1 MKVIGGCREKR
12 MSSHNS
18 HSRGR
23 ARVHDT
29 SIGSWS
35 RIESILCSTNKVG
48 EGRCLNPVSQETM
61 DFISACEALH
71 QRLAQGIL
79 TGEEID
85 LIEFSALDL
94 LNNVKPLD

>member
-1 MKVIGGCREKR
+1 

-23 ARVHDT
+23 ARVHNT
-29 SIGSWS
+29 SIRSWA
-35 RIESILCSTNKVG
+35 RIESIRWADEPRRSRLLRSI
-48 EGRCLNPVSQETM
+48 SQETT

-71 QRLAQGIL
+71 KRLAQDGPL
-79 TGEEID
+79 TWEERD

-94 LNNVKPLD
+94 LNRVKPLE

>member
-1 MKVIGGCREKR
+1 
-12 MSSHNS
+12 MSSNYS

-23 ARVHDT
+23 RRGHDT
-29 SIGSWS
+29 SIRSWS
-35 RIESILCSTNKVG
+35 GIESIPCSADKLKKS
-48 EGRCLNPVSQETM
+48 RLMLSQETM

-71 QRLAQGIL
+71 QRLAHKGML
-79 TGEEID
+79 TGEEKD

>member
-1 MKVIGGCREKR
+1 
-12 MSSHNS
+12 MSLNHS

-23 ARVHDT
+23 RRGHDT
-29 SIGSWS
+29 SIRSWARS
-35 RIESILCSTNKVG
+35 ESIPCSADKL
-48 EGRCLNPVSQETM
+48 RKSRLMLSQETM

-71 QRLAQGIL
+71 QRLAHNGML
-79 TGEEID
+79 TREEKD

>member
-1 MKVIGGCREKR
+1 
-12 MSSHNS
+12 MSSNHS

-23 ARVHDT
+23 RRGHDT
-29 SIGSWS
+29 SIRSWA
-35 RIESILCSTNKVG
+35 RIESIPCSADKLKKS
-48 EGRCLNPVSQETM
+48 RLMLSQETM

-71 QRLAQGIL
+71 QRLAHKGML
-79 TGEEID
+79 TGEEKD

>member
-1 MKVIGGCREKR
+1 
-12 MSSHNS
+12 MSSHYF

-23 ARVHDT
+23 TRDHDT

-35 RIESILCSTNKVG
+35 RIESILCSTNKL
-48 EGRCLNPVSQETM
+48 GRGRFLKPVSQETM

-71 QRLAQGIL
+71 QRLARGIL
-79 TGEEID
+79 TREEID

>member
-1 MKVIGGCREKR
+1 
-12 MSSHNS
+12 MSSNYS

-23 ARVHDT
+23 RRAPDT
-29 SIGSWS
+29 SIRSWA
-35 RIESILCSTNKVG
+35 RIESMP
-48 EGRCLNPVSQETM
+48 CLADKLRKSRLMLSQETM

-71 QRLAQGIL
+71 QRLAHKGML
-79 TGEEID
+79 TGEEKD

>member
-1 MKVIGGCREKR
+1 
-12 MSSHNS
+12 MSSNYS

-23 ARVHDT
+23 RRVHDT
-29 SIGSWS
+29 SVRSWA
-35 RIESILCSTNKVG
+35 RIEPIP
-48 EGRCLNPVSQETM
+48 CLADKLRKSRLMLSQETI

-71 QRLAQGIL
+71 QRLAHNGLL
-79 TGEEID
+79 TGEEKD

>member
-1 MKVIGGCREKR
+1 
-12 MSSHNS
+12 MSSHYS

-23 ARVHDT
+23 RRHDT
-29 SIGSWS
+29 SIGSWA
-35 RIESILCSTNKVG
+35 RIESIP
-48 EGRCLNPVSQETM
+48 CLADKPRKSRLMLSQETM

-71 QRLAQGIL
+71 QRLAHNGTL
-79 TGEEID
+79 TGEEKD